1 MGDHQQ
7 WLDNFV
13 ERAPAVNPEVVGSN
27 PAKTKNFAE
36 WNKTSVDLRVLIF
49 CVKNKLLREDV
60 IDLRVLIFC
69 VKNKLLREED
79 FERVGDHSFCLPIS
93 LIMVSH
99 GGF

>member
-36 WNKTSVDLRVLIF
+36 WNKTSVLCRKLFLKVKLI
-49 CVKNKLLREDV
+49 K
-60 IDLRVLIFC
+60 
-69 VKNKLLREED
+69 
-79 FERVGDHSFCLPIS
+79 
-93 LIMVSH
+93 
-99 GGF
+99 